1 MLLNIIFLA
10 PTARIINNKNQND
23 IIIRKPGVAF
33 GVRLHVPYVC
43 WHNPRTGESN
53 AQITVP
59 SRFARWQRK
68 SFYAKRLK
76 FVSYGHS
83 ASRCCKF
90 RSHLIAALCQGLQ
103 ISRCCRCALCK
114 PKVKVSF
121 EKTKQTGRIEIH
133 RKSCGC
139 QRWPL
144 INTLR
149 QIRLAN
155 CVYTLNN
162 PKSLRELITGEKVSL
177 KTLLVN

>member
-1 MLLNIIFLA
+1 MLLNIIFPA
-10 PTARIINNKNQND
+10 QTARIINYKGPNGITIKEGR
-23 IIIRKPGVAF
+23 IEIHL
-33 GVRLHVPYVC
+33 RLPYSM
-43 WHNPRTGESN
+43 RTDTR
-53 AQITVP
+53 IKR
-59 SRFARWQRK
+59 RFA
-68 SFYAKRLK
+68 L
-76 FVSYGHS
+76 VSYGHS
-83 ASRCCKF
+83 ASRCCEF

-114 PKVKVSF
+114 RKVKVSF
-121 EKTKQTGRIEIH
+121 GKTKKKTGRIEIR
-133 RKSCGC
+133 RKSRGC

-162 PKSLRELITGEKVSL
+162 PKSLGELITGGKVSL